1 MDVKWIKITTDM
13 FDHRKIKYLRR
24 LPQGDS
30 IVLIW
35 VMLLT
40 MAGRCNDGGRIWLTE
55 TIPYTPKLLA
65 DELDFDESLVVLSL
79 KALCRLNMIR
89 MDDDNTIA
97 IAGWEEHQ
105 NVAGLDRIRKQTRK
119 RVATHREKQK
129 LLDEECNVTCNV
141 TVTQCNATEREIEI
155 EEDREEKNKKM
166 RQEDLPL
173 DTFALRSS
181 DSDQKPCLERRTYGE
196 YHNVILDDEQYDKL
210 SKEFPEDLKER
221 IDNLSTYLET
231 TGKEYNSHYAVIRFW
246 AKKEAK
252 KAAKSVGAKAG
263 GAKTGGVQRVFRGEQ
278 REVSQ
283 SEYDELV
290 M

>member
-24 LPQGDS
+24 LPEGDS

-40 MAGRCNDGGRIWLTE
+40 MAGRCNDDGRIWLTE
-55 TIPYTPKLLA
+55 SIPYTPKLLA
-65 DELDFDESLVVLSL
+65 DELDFEESTVTLSL
-79 KALCRLNMIR
+79 EALSRLNMIR
-89 MDDDNTIA
+89 MDADNVIV

-105 NVAGLDRIRKQTRK
+105 NVAGLDKIRNQTRK
-119 RVATHREKQK
+119 RVANHREKQK

-141 TVTQCNATEREIEI
+141 TVTQCNATDIEK
-155 EEDREEKNKKM
+155 EEEKNKNLKNKKI
-166 RQEDLPL
+166 RQASLPSESL
-173 DTFALRSS
+173 SS
-181 DSDQKPCLERRTYGE
+181 QNLPDHEEQARERRTYGE

-252 KAAKSVGAKAG
+252 KAKKAGYKPSVGAKDS
-263 GAKTGGVQRVFRGEQ
+263 RIFRGEQ
-278 REVSQ
+278 KPVLD
-283 SEYDELV
+283 SEYDLLV
-290 M
+290 L

>member
-24 LPQGDS
+24 LPEGDS

-65 DELDFDESLVVLSL
+65 DELDFEESTVSLSL
-79 KALCRLNMIR
+79 EALRRLNMIR
-89 MDDDNTIA
+89 MEENNIIA
-97 IAGWEEHQ
+97 ISGWEEHQ
-105 NVAGLDRIRKQTRK
+105 NVAGLDRLREQTRK
-119 RVATHREKQK
+119 RVASHREKQK
-129 LLDEECNVTCNV
+129 LLEEECNVTCNV
-141 TVTQCNATEREIEI
+141 TVTQCNATDIEK
-155 EEDREEKNKKM
+155 EEEKNKNLKNKKM
-166 RQEDLPL
+166 RQEDLP
-173 DTFALRSS
+173 S
-181 DSDQKPCLERRTYGE
+181 DSLSLQNLSSHEEQGRERRTYGE

-252 KAAKSVGAKAG
+252 KAKKTSYGGSAPAKNQKI
-263 GAKTGGVQRVFRGEQ
+263 FRGEQ
-278 REVSQ
+278 KPVSDD
-283 SEYDELV
+283 EYDLLIL
-290 M
+290 

>member
-1 MDVKWIKITTDM
+1 VDVKWIKITTDM

-24 LPQGDS
+24 LPEGNS

-40 MAGRCNDGGRIWLTE
+40 MAGRCNDNGRIWLTE
-55 TIPYTPKLLA
+55 NIPYTPKLLA
-65 DELDFDESLVVLSL
+65 DELDFEESTVVLSL
-79 KALCRLNMIR
+79 EALSRLNMIR
-89 MDDDNTIA
+89 MDQDHVIA

-105 NVAGLDRIRKQTRK
+105 NAAGLDRLREQNRIRKQQQRE
-119 RVATHREKQK
+119 REK
-129 LLDEECNVTCNV
+129 LLSDQTVTCHV
-141 TVTQCNATEREIEI
+141 TSRDSHATDIEKEK
-155 EEDREEKNKKM
+155 EEEKNKNLKNKKM
-166 RQEDLPL
+166 RQENLPL
-173 DTFALRSS
+173 ESLSS
-181 DSDQKPCLERRTYGE
+181 QTLSSHEEQARERRTYGE

-221 IDNLSTYLET
+221 IENLSTYLET

-252 KAAKSVGAKAG
+252 KAKKASYKPP
-263 GAKTGGVQRVFRGEQ
+263 AASKDSRIFRGEQ
-278 REVSQ
+278 KNNA
-283 SEYDELV
+283 DDFDLIV

>member
-13 FDHRKIKYLRR
+13 FDHCKIKYLRR
-24 LPQGDS
+24 LPEGNS

-40 MAGRCNDGGRIWLTE
+40 MAGRCNDNGRIWLTE
-55 TIPYTPKLLA
+55 NIPYTPKLLA
-65 DELDFDESLVVLSL
+65 DELDFEESTVVLSL
-79 KALCRLNMIR
+79 EALSRLNMIR
-89 MDDDNTIA
+89 TEQDHVIA

-105 NVAGLDRIRKQTRK
+105 NAAGLEKIRNQTRK
-119 RVATHREKQK
+119 RVANHREKQK

-141 TVTQCNATEREIEI
+141 TVTQCNATDIEKEK
-155 EEDREEKNKKM
+155 EEEKNKNLKNKKM
-166 RQEDLPL
+166 RQENLPL
-173 DTFALRSS
+173 ESLSS
-181 DSDQKPCLERRTYGE
+181 QTLSSHEEQARERRTYGE

-221 IDNLSTYLET
+221 IENLSTYLET

-252 KAAKSVGAKAG
+252 KAKKASYKPP
-263 GAKTGGVQRVFRGEQ
+263 AAPKDSRIFRGEQ
-278 REVSQ
+278 KPVTDD
-283 SEYDELV
+283 EYDLLV
-290 M
+290 L